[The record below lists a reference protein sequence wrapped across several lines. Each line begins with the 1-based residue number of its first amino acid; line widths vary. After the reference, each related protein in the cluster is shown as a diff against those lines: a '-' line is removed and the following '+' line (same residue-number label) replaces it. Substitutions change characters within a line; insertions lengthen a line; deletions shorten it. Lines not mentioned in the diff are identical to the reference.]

1 MILSD
6 KYFSKICYLEEKCLK
21 YITNSDKETLELG
34 KRLGACLLAGDMVAL
49 IGGLGSGKTLFTKGI
64 ALGLGL
70 GPETIITSP
79 SFSLVNE
86 YDCGRVFY
94 HMDLY
99 RLERLSE
106 LLLTGLEE
114 YLHAG
119 GVVVMEWADRCPEIL
134 PDGRV
139 EVRFE
144 ILDEQRRDI
153 SISGQHP
160 RAVEIIGCMNAYG
173 V

>member
-1 MILSD
+1 MT
-6 KYFSKICYLEEKCLK
+6 KYLK

-34 KRLGACLLAGDMVAL
+34 ERIGACLTAGDMVAL

-99 RLERLSE
+99 RLEGLSD

-114 YLHAG
+114 YLDAG
-119 GVVVMEWADRCPEIL
+119 GVVVMEWADRWPAIL
-134 PDGRV
+134 PESMV

-153 SISGQHP
+153 SISGQGL
-160 RAVEIIGCMNAYG
+160 RGIEILKGLKRQKIRR
-173 V
+173 